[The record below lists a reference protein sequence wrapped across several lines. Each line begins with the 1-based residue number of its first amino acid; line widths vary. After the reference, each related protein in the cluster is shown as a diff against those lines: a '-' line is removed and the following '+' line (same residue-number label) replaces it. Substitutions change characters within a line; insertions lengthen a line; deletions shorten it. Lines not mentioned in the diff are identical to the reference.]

1 MRSGMETKYLKNE
14 KKKSFKTI
22 QFLGLQ
28 TTTSMYTKGF

>member
-1 MRSGMETKYLKNE
+1 MRSGMETKYLKNG
-14 KKKSFKTI
+14 KKTSFKTI